1 MARFLPS
8 SLLWAIGVSVAL
20 HLAIF
25 WQAIPF
31 VRPRLSAVATSVQA
45 VLTVPPRAAVV
56 PPRSSSTASRA
67 PVGAPMPKAGDKARG
82 EPRVT
87 ATPRDDLRVPV
98 PVPVPPTPTP
108 TPTPT
113 IPPAQTVPAVSDGVV
128 LSGEKRLNGPADAL
142 PPPTPGSVRDSHGAV
157 VTEPAPRVDAVGGTP
172 SRHANAAPSG
182 VDADEMRQY
191 PFDLRVMA
199 RRFKRYPALAR
210 ENGWQ
215 GTVDLELVFHA
226 AVDYPSVEVLHSSGH
241 DVLDEQAR
249 EMILRA
255 VRATPVPA
263 SFRRRDL
270 RMRLPVEFSL
280 EDAQ

>member
-1 MARFLPS
+1 M
-8 SLLWAIGVSVAL
+8 
-20 HLAIF
+20 
-25 WQAIPF
+25 
-31 VRPRLSAVATSVQA
+31 
-45 VLTVPPRAAVV
+45 
-56 PPRSSSTASRA
+56 
-67 PVGAPMPKAGDKARG
+67 
-82 EPRVT
+82 
-87 ATPRDDLRVPV
+87 
-98 PVPVPPTPTP
+98 
-108 TPTPT
+108 
-113 IPPAQTVPAVSDGVV
+113 
-128 LSGEKRLNGPADAL
+128 
-142 PPPTPGSVRDSHGAV
+142 
-157 VTEPAPRVDAVGGTP
+157 VTEPAPRAEAVGGTP
-172 SRHANAAPSG
+172 SRHANAVSSG

-241 DVLDEQAR
+241 EVLDDQAR

-263 SFRRRDL
+263 SFRGRDL